1 MTELK
6 DSIQNRLQ
14 SIEKSLDEF
23 QLQLALGKAEALD
36 EFEKQKKR
44 LSEFVFEFQQKIE
57 SLTTE
62 NELINKLKS
71 ALQELQL
78 QLSLGKAESKE
89 VFEEQKEKIIKVV
102 GDLEEIIKADK
113 KIDEKFADLYDY
125 LDNSTQNFRTAL
137 DILRLQINLGK
148 AEAEDNFEQVK
159 KELSPVFSDLKEKIN
174 KIKDNGFSESSFKE
188 LNQELKNSFSLVK
201 KVFSNLK

>member
-1 MTELK
+1 MSELK

-36 EFEKQKKR
+36 EFEKQKKKIN
-44 LSEFVFEFQQKIE
+44 EFVFDFQQKIE
-57 SLTTE
+57 QVTTE
-62 NELINKLKS
+62 TELISRLKTV
-71 ALQELQL
+71 LQELQL
-78 QLSLGKAESKE
+78 QLALGKAESKE
-89 VFEEQKEKIIKVV
+89 VFEEQKEKIIKVL
-102 GDLEEIIKADK
+102 GDLDEIFKADK
-113 KIDEKFADLYDY
+113 RFDEKFADLYDY

-148 AEAEDNFEQVK
+148 SEAADNFEQVK
-159 KELSPVFSDLKEKIN
+159 KELSPVFSDLKEKIT
-174 KIKDNGFSESSFKE
+174 KIKDSGFSENSFKD
-188 LNQELKNSFSLVK
+188 LNQELKNSFATVK